1 MSELSIIVVLL
12 EGLVS
17 FFSPCVLPLLPV
29 YMGILSN
36 SSIRKLNDG
45 KYDSKVLLLNTLS
58 FTLGI
63 STTFFILGTS
73 ITVLSRLLKEYS
85 AFITLIGGI
94 LVMLMGLFYVGAFKS
109 RLLNKDT
116 RRISKVENATI
127 LSSFILGFTFSFG
140 WTPCIGTV
148 LTSVLLM
155 ASTRSSILI
164 SYILI
169 GVYTIGFILPFIVLA
184 IFYAKLHKR
193 LKWFRNHLDVIKKIG
208 GLIIIVSGLTMSYNG
223 YIAVTDYIES
233 KSNIVSDG
241 NSINIYDLAL
251 KDQYGKEHKLSD
263 YNGKTVFLNFWA
275 TWCPPCREEMPYI
288 EELYKER
295 DDVAI
300 IGVSIPAEPSN
311 GVDSIKSFLSENNY
325 TFPTLFD
332 IDGDLGS
339 YFNIMAYP
347 TTIIINKSGEIDRVV
362 EGSLTKE
369 NMEIL
374 IDSAK

>member
-155 ASTRSSILI
+155 ASTRSSILS

-263 YNGKTVFLNFWA
+263 YSGKTVFLNFWA

>member
-155 ASTRSSILI
+155 ASTRSSILS

-233 KSNIVSDG
+233 KSNVISDG
-241 NSINIYDLAL
+241 GSVNIYNLAL

-263 YNGKTVFLNFWA
+263 YSGKTVFLNFWA

-325 TFPTLFD
+325 TFPTLLD
-332 IDGDLGS
+332 INGDLGS

>member
-155 ASTRSSILI
+155 ASTRSSILS

-263 YNGKTVFLNFWA
+263 YSGKTVFLNFWA

-325 TFPTLFD
+325 TFPTLLD
-332 IDGDLGS
+332 INGDLGS

>member
-155 ASTRSSILI
+155 ASTRSSILS

-184 IFYAKLHKR
+184 IFYAKLHNR

-263 YNGKTVFLNFWA
+263 YSGKTVFLNFWA

>member
-155 ASTRSSILI
+155 ASTRSSILS

-263 YNGKTVFLNFWA
+263 YSGKTVFLNFWA

-325 TFPTLFD
+325 TFPTLLD
-332 IDGDLGS
+332 INGDLGS

-347 TTIIINKSGEIDRVV
+347 TTIIIDKSGEIDRVV